1 MSVENTGETGGYMQI
16 KSAVLREIGAETPY
30 EKSQPIKIETLEL
43 DPPEKGEVLIQI
55 KAASLCHSDLSVMN
69 GSRPRPVPMA
79 LGHEAA
85 GIVIEAGEG
94 VIDLE
99 PGDHVACVF
108 VPSCGH
114 CGPCREG
121 RPALCEPGAAANTA
135 GTLLGGGNRLHTE
148 TEIINHHLGVSAFS
162 EYAVVSRNSVVKVS
176 KEIPFE
182 KAALFGCAVITGV
195 GAVVNTASIKLGSTV
210 AVVGLGGVG
219 LSTLLGAIAAGAS
232 RIVAVDINETKLKQA
247 KELGATDV
255 FNSKDADVVEKI
267 RKVTGGGLDYAFET
281 AGVVPAMDVAY
292 AITKRGGTTVTTGLP
307 HPENKFSFPYVSLT
321 AEERTL
327 KGSYLGSCVPS
338 RDIPRYMDLFQKDR
352 LPVDKLIT
360 DFITLDEVNK
370 GFDILAKGDSSRII
384 VKF

>member
-1 MSVENTGETGGYMQI
+1 MQV
-16 KSAVLREIGAETPY
+16 KSAVLREIGASVPY
-30 EKSQPIKIETLEL
+30 EESQPIKIETVEL
-43 DPPEKGEVLIQI
+43 DSPEKGEVLIQI

-85 GIVIEAGEG
+85 GVVVDVGQE
-94 VIDLE
+94 VTDLE
-99 PGDHVACVF
+99 PGDHVVCVF
-108 VPSCGH
+108 VPSCGQ

-121 RPALCEPGAAANTA
+121 RPALCERGAASNTA
-135 GTLLGGGNRLHTE
+135 GTLLGGGQRLHKE
-148 TEIINHHLGVSAFS
+148 SEVINHHLGVSAFS
-162 EYAVVSRNSVVKVS
+162 EYAVVSRNSIIKIS
-176 KEIPFE
+176 KDIPFE

-195 GAVVNTASIKLGSTV
+195 GAVVNTANIKLGSTV

-219 LSTLLGAIAAGAS
+219 LSALLGAIAAGAS
-232 RIVAVDINETKLKQA
+232 RIVAVDINETKLNQA

-255 FNSKDADVVEKI
+255 FNSKDPDVIEQI
-267 RKVTGGGLDYAFET
+267 RQATGGGLDYSFET
-281 AGVVPAMDVAY
+281 AGAVPAMEVAY
-292 AITKRGGTTVTTGLP
+292 GVTKRGGTTVTTGLP
-307 HPENKFSFPYVSLT
+307 HPEHQFSFPYVSLT

-338 RDIPRYMDLFQKDR
+338 RDIPRYMNLFQEER

-370 GFDILAKGDSSRII
+370 GFDILAKGESSRII
-384 VKF
+384 IKF

>member
-1 MSVENTGETGGYMQI
+1 MQVR
-16 KSAVLREIGAETPY
+16 SAVLREIGASTPY
-30 EKSQPIKIETLEL
+30 EESQPIHIETLEL
-43 DPPEKGEVLIQI
+43 DSPEKGEVLIQI

-69 GSRPRPVPMA
+69 GSRPRPLPMA

-85 GIVIEAGEG
+85 GVIVEVGEG
-94 VIDLE
+94 VTDLE
-99 PGDHVACVF
+99 PGDHIVCVF
-108 VPSCGH
+108 VPSCGQ

-121 RPALCEPGAAANTA
+121 RPALCEPGAASNTA
-135 GTLLGGGNRLHTE
+135 GTLLGGGKRLHTATE
-148 TEIINHHLGVSAFS
+148 TVNHHIGVSAFS

-176 KEIPFE
+176 KDIPFE

-195 GAVVNTASIKLGSTV
+195 GAVVNTAGIKLGSTV

-219 LSTLLGAIAAGAS
+219 LSALLGAIAAGAS

-255 FNSKDADVVEKI
+255 FNSKDADVVEQV
-267 RKVTGGGLDYAFET
+267 RNATGGGLDYAFET

-307 HPENKFSFPYVSLT
+307 HPEHQFSFPYLSLT
-321 AEERTL
+321 AEERTV

-338 RDIPRYMDLFQKDR
+338 RDIPRYMNLFQEDR

-370 GFDILAKGDSSRII
+370 GFDILEKGDSSRIVI
-384 VKF
+384 KF

>member
-1 MSVENTGETGGYMQI
+1 MQV
-16 KSAVLREIGAETPY
+16 KSAVLREIGASVPY
-30 EKSQPIKIETLEL
+30 EESQPIKIETVEL
-43 DPPEKGEVLIQI
+43 DSPEKGEVLIRI

-85 GIVIEAGEG
+85 GVVVDVGQE
-94 VIDLE
+94 VTDLE
-99 PGDHVACVF
+99 PGDHVVCVF
-108 VPSCGH
+108 VPSCGQ

-121 RPALCEPGAAANTA
+121 RPALCERGAASNTA
-135 GTLLGGGNRLHTE
+135 GTLLGGGQRLHKESE
-148 TEIINHHLGVSAFS
+148 TINHHLGVSAFS
-162 EYAVVSRNSVVKVS
+162 EYAVVSRNSIIKIS
-176 KEIPFE
+176 KDIPFE

-219 LSTLLGAIAAGAS
+219 LSALLGAIAAGAS

-255 FNSKDADVVEKI
+255 FNSKDPDVIEQI
-267 RKVTGGGLDYAFET
+267 RQATGGGLDYAFET
-281 AGVVPAMDVAY
+281 AGAVPAMEVAY
-292 AITKRGGTTVTTGLP
+292 GVTKRGGTTVTTGLP
-307 HPENKFSFPYVSLT
+307 HPEHQFSFPYVSLT

-338 RDIPRYMDLFQKDR
+338 RDIPRYMNLFQEER
-352 LPVDKLIT
+352 LPVDRLIT

-370 GFDILAKGDSSRII
+370 GFDILAKGESSRII
-384 VKF
+384 IKF

>member
-1 MSVENTGETGGYMQI
+1 MQVR
-16 KSAVLREIGAETPY
+16 SAVLREIGASTPY
-30 EKSQPIKIETLEL
+30 ETSQPIQIETVEL
-43 DPPEKGEVLIQI
+43 DSPGRGEVLIQI

-69 GSRPRPVPMA
+69 GSRPRPLPMA

-85 GIVIEAGEG
+85 GVIIEVGEG
-94 VIDLE
+94 VTDLE

-108 VPSCGH
+108 VPSCGQ

-135 GTLLGGGNRLHTE
+135 GTLLGGGNRLHTD
-148 TEIINHHLGVSAFS
+148 TEIINHHVGVSAFS
-162 EYAVVSRNSVVKVS
+162 EYAVTSINSVVKVN
-176 KEIPFE
+176 KDIPFE

-195 GAVVNTASIKLGSTV
+195 GAVVNTAAIKLGSTV

-219 LSTLLGAIAAGAS
+219 LSALLGAIAAGAS
-232 RIVAVDINETKLKQA
+232 RVVAVDINEKKLKQA
-247 KELGATDV
+247 KELGASDV
-255 FNSKDADVVEKI
+255 FNSKDPDVIEQI
-267 RKVTGGGLDYAFET
+267 REATGGGLDYTFET
-281 AGVVPAMDVAY
+281 AGAVPAMDVAY

-307 HPENKFSFPYVSLT
+307 HPEHQFSFPYVSLT

-338 RDIPRYMDLFQKDR
+338 RDIPRYMKLFQEDR

-360 DFITLDEVNK
+360 DYITLDEVNK

-384 VKF
+384 IKF

>member
-1 MSVENTGETGGYMQI
+1 MQV
-16 KSAVLREIGAETPY
+16 KSAVLREIGASVPY
-30 EKSQPIKIETLEL
+30 EESQPIKIETLEL
-43 DPPEKGEVLIQI
+43 DSPEKGEVLVQI

-85 GIVIEAGEG
+85 GVVVDIGPEVT
-94 VIDLE
+94 DLE
-99 PGDHVACVF
+99 PGDHVVCVF
-108 VPSCGH
+108 VPSCGQ

-121 RPALCEPGAAANTA
+121 RPALCERGAAANTA
-135 GTLLGGGNRLHTE
+135 GTLLGGGQRLHKESE
-148 TEIINHHLGVSAFS
+148 TINHHLGVSAFA
-162 EYAVVSRNSVVKVS
+162 EYAVVSRNSIIKIS
-176 KEIPFE
+176 KDIPFE

-210 AVVGLGGVG
+210 AIVGLGGVG
-219 LSTLLGAIAAGAS
+219 LSALLGAIAAGAN
-232 RIVAVDINETKLKQA
+232 RIVAVDINETKLNQA

-255 FNSKDADVVEKI
+255 FNSKDPEVIEQI
-267 RKVTGGGLDYAFET
+267 RQATGGGLDYAFET
-281 AGVVPAMDVAY
+281 AGAVPAMEVAY
-292 AITKRGGTTVTTGLP
+292 GITKRGGTTVTTGLP
-307 HPENKFSFPYVSLT
+307 HPEHQFSFPYVSLT

-338 RDIPRYMDLFQKDR
+338 RDIPRYMNLFQEDR

-370 GFDILAKGDSSRII
+370 GFDILAKGESSRII
-384 VKF
+384 IKL

>member
-1 MSVENTGETGGYMQI
+1 MQV
-16 KSAVLREIGAETPY
+16 KSAVLREIGASVPY
-30 EKSQPIKIETLEL
+30 EESQPIKIETLEL
-43 DPPEKGEVLIQI
+43 DSPEKDEVLIQI

-85 GIVIEAGEG
+85 GVVVDIGQEVT
-94 VIDLE
+94 DLE
-99 PGDHVACVF
+99 PGDHVVCVF
-108 VPSCGH
+108 VPSCGQ

-121 RPALCEPGAAANTA
+121 RPALCERGAAANTA
-135 GTLLGGGNRLHTE
+135 GTLLGGGQRLHKESE
-148 TEIINHHLGVSAFS
+148 TINHHLGVSAFS
-162 EYAVVSRNSVVKVS
+162 EYAVVSRNSIIKIS
-176 KEIPFE
+176 KDIPFE

-219 LSTLLGAIAAGAS
+219 LSALLGAIAAGAS

-247 KELGATDV
+247 KELGAADV
-255 FNSKDADVVEKI
+255 FNSKDPNVIEQI
-267 RKVTGGGLDYAFET
+267 RQATGGGLDYAFET
-281 AGVVPAMDVAY
+281 AGAVPAMEVAY
-292 AITKRGGTTVTTGLP
+292 GITKRGGTTVTTGLP
-307 HPENKFSFPYVSLT
+307 HPEHQFSFPYVSLT

-338 RDIPRYMDLFQKDR
+338 RDIPRYMNLFQEDR

-370 GFDILAKGDSSRII
+370 GFDILAKGESSRII
-384 VKF
+384 IKF

>member
-1 MSVENTGETGGYMQI
+1 MQV
-16 KSAVLREIGAETPY
+16 KSAVLREIGASVPY
-30 EKSQPIKIETLEL
+30 EESQPIKIETLEL
-43 DPPEKGEVLIQI
+43 DSPEKGEVLIQI

-85 GIVIEAGEG
+85 GVVVDIGPEAT
-94 VIDLE
+94 DLE
-99 PGDHVACVF
+99 PGDHVVCVF
-108 VPSCGH
+108 VPSCGQ

-121 RPALCEPGAAANTA
+121 RPALCERGAAANTA
-135 GTLLGGGNRLHTE
+135 GTLLGGGQRLHKESE
-148 TEIINHHLGVSAFS
+148 TINHHLGVSAFA
-162 EYAVVSRNSVVKVS
+162 EYAVVSRNSIIKIS
-176 KEIPFE
+176 KDVPFE

-219 LSTLLGAIAAGAS
+219 LSALLGAIAAGAS

-255 FNSKDADVVEKI
+255 FNSKDPDVIEQI
-267 RKVTGGGLDYAFET
+267 RQATGGGLDYAFET
-281 AGVVPAMDVAY
+281 AGAVPAMEVAY
-292 AITKRGGTTVTTGLP
+292 GITKRGGTTVTTGLP
-307 HPENKFSFPYVSLT
+307 HPEHQFSFPYVSLT

-338 RDIPRYMDLFQKDR
+338 RDIPRYMNLFQEDR

-370 GFDILAKGDSSRII
+370 GFDILAKGESSRII
-384 VKF
+384 IKF